1 MYVSSEYFNVNP
13 GTDIDFQALSVFK
26 IVILLLIVIA
36 GAFDID
42 IYFLLSQYILD
53 KDGWCSAEKLVSVTH
68 MPTFTMPL
76 PGAPTAVM
84 M

>member
-1 MYVSSEYFNVNP
+1 MHVSSAYFNVNL
-13 GTDIDFQALSVFK
+13 GTDIGFQALSVFK

-36 GAFDID
+36 GAFDIV
-42 IYFLLSQYILD
+42 IFFLLSINILD

-76 PGAPTAVM
+76 LGAPTVVM